1 MVCLTSLINTE
12 DTMQEKET
20 FIVDDLTKLVEATR
34 VLVFDNFG
42 KTNEE
47 GEDELSFLITDL
59 GSDEI
64 DELNDVLTQEE
75 CMIIAQSFM
84 KPQINKRTKKIRYIM
99 TNTEYMEMVESF
111 NSRMISNL
119 LNSLVN
125 KGSLETAYDEKCND
139 FIFWVKNEDETNN
152 QKPETD

>member
-1 MVCLTSLINTE
+1 
-12 DTMQEKET
+12 MQEKET
-20 FIVDDLTKLVEATR
+20 FIVDDLNKLVEATR

-42 KTNEE
+42 KTNKES
-47 GEDELSFLITDL
+47 EDDLSFLLTDL

-75 CMIIAQSFM
+75 CLIIANDFVR
-84 KPQINKRTKKIRYIM
+84 PQINKKTKEIRYII
-99 TNTEYMEMVESF
+99 TNLKFMEMVESF

-119 LNSLVN
+119 LNNLVN
-125 KGSLETAYDEKCND
+125 KGILETAYDEKCND
-139 FIFWVKNEDETNN
+139 FIFWMKNENETDN

>member
-1 MVCLTSLINTE
+1 
-12 DTMQEKET
+12 MQEKET
-20 FIVDDLTKLVEATR
+20 FIVEDLSKLVEATR

-47 GEDELSFLITDL
+47 GEDDLSFLMADL
-59 GSDEI
+59 GPDEI

-75 CMIIAQSFM
+75 CLIIAQNFV
-84 KPQINKRTKKIRYIM
+84 KPQVNKRTKKIRYIM
-99 TNTEYMEMVESF
+99 TNTEFMEMVESF

-125 KGSLETAYDEKCND
+125 KGVLETAYDEKCND
-139 FIFWVKNEDETNN
+139 FIFWVKNENENKTDS

>member
-1 MVCLTSLINTE
+1 
-12 DTMQEKET
+12 MQEKET
-20 FIVDDLTKLVEATR
+20 FIVEDLSKLVEATR

-47 GEDELSFLITDL
+47 GEDDLSFLMADL
-59 GSDEI
+59 GPDEI

-75 CMIIAQSFM
+75 CLIIAQNFV
-84 KPQINKRTKKIRYIM
+84 KPQVNKRTKKIRYIM
-99 TNTEYMEMVESF
+99 TNTEFMEMVESF

-125 KGSLETAYDEKCND
+125 KGVLETAYDEKCND
-139 FIFWVKNEDETNN
+139 FIFWVKNENETDS

>member
-1 MVCLTSLINTE
+1 
-12 DTMQEKET
+12 MQEKET
-20 FIVDDLTKLVEATR
+20 FIVEDLSKLVEATR

-47 GEDELSFLITDL
+47 GEDDLSFLMADL
-59 GSDEI
+59 GPDEI

-75 CMIIAQSFM
+75 CLIIAQNFV
-84 KPQINKRTKKIRYIM
+84 KPQVNKRTKKIRYIM
-99 TNTEYMEMVESF
+99 TNTEFMEMVESF

-125 KGSLETAYDEKCND
+125 KGVLETAYDEKCND
-139 FIFWVKNEDETNN
+139 FIFWVKNENENETDS

>member
-1 MVCLTSLINTE
+1 
-12 DTMQEKET
+12 MQEKET
-20 FIVDDLTKLVEATR
+20 FIVDDLNKLVEATR

-42 KTNEE
+42 KTNKE
-47 GEDELSFLITDL
+47 GEDELSFLMTDL

-75 CMIIAQSFM
+75 CLIIAQNFL
-84 KPQINKRTKKIRYIM
+84 KPQVNKRTKQIRYIM
-99 TNTEYMEMVESF
+99 TNTEFMEMVESF

-125 KGSLETAYDEKCND
+125 KGVLETAYDEKCND
-139 FIFWVKNEDETNN
+139 FIFWVKDEDGNETDN
-152 QKPETD
+152 QTPETD